1 MLHPSQVIGL
11 FIYLFWGRNVAQLSL
26 SFIVFVIEI
35 HVLVDTDS
43 DILIFWVMWS
53 WFKVVSRFT
62 WWNIG
67 KPGILG
73 LYLFIWKFLIF
84 LIVDEIFKKESERR
98 NKLQ

>member
-26 SFIVFVIEI
+26 SFIVFLIEI

-73 LYLFIWKFLIF
+73 LYLFILKFIIF
-84 LIVDEIFKKESERR
+84 LIVDEIF
-98 NKLQ
+98 